1 MMTVVV
7 CGGGD
12 GINCRNAKLLLVRRF
27 PEVRPLS
34 LARLAQVPHC
44 RPRALPP
51 NCPGV
56 QVPRYLPR
64 KEGMYPPAVIRWGD
78 TRPPGHCGKSPGSLT
93 THSAR
98 IGSHPRKK
106 VSGTLTRPL
115 EKFRAP
121 LAYLPCPGLPFF
133 FPSSSSPPI
142 PNHHQSKQTT
152 KSPYHHQRIEY
163 IPIKLRRTH
172 LSTCLRP
179 SLSCKRPLR
188 GIGRRET

>member
-12 GINCRNAKLLLVRRF
+12 GINCRNAKLLLVRRL
-27 PEVRPLS
+27 PEVRPLVPCS
-34 LARLAQVPHC
+34 AGPSTPLPSYYHLSAQVSK
-44 RPRALPP
+44 
-51 NCPGV
+51 
-56 QVPRYLPR
+56 YLPR
-64 KEGMYPPAVIRWGD
+64 KEGMYRPAVIRWRG
-78 TRPPGHCGKSPGSLT
+78 TSPPGHCGKSPGSLT

-163 IPIKLRRTH
+163 TPIKLRRTL